1 MSTFARSART
11 PRKKKASAPATP
23 WFGLTGQTPYQLET
37 GRTPARSGFDPA
49 YETWNQPGAGGKT
62 GSQNLYDAWLAK
74 QPGQQGGGANPGT
87 AEAATPTNPTPSN
100 APPPQLPT
108 SAANIAGAYGTFGGR
123 VNDLNSQLL
132 EAAFRFGG
140 APTQE
145 QYVYNPAT
153 GGFDIVQQK
162 VESNDNSVLA
172 NIQRA
177 MDARNQS
184 SINSRL
190 RAGTLRSGLRLQD
203 VSGNAGETD
212 RNRAQALHDY
222 QEAVNKIRGLIADAL
237 TSYKGVVNS
246 ASAADIE
253 AANSTDPID
262 PGAPSEGGSPT
273 TSPAEANIPVA
284 IGGTRQPR
292 SGGRR
297 RAPRRKRK

>member
-1 MSTFARSART
+1 MSTFARPART
-11 PRKKKASAPATP
+11 PRKKASAPATP

-49 YETWNQPGAGGKT
+49 YETWNQPGEGGKT

-74 QPGQQGGGANPGT
+74 QPGQQGSGANPGT
-87 AEAATPTNPTPSN
+87 TEAATPTNPTPSN

-203 VSGNAGETD
+203 VTDNAGETD
-212 RNRAQALHDY
+212 RTRAQALHDY
-222 QEAVNKIRGLIADAL
+222 QEAVNKIRGLVAGAL
-237 TSYKGVVNS
+237 TDYQGVVNS
-246 ASAADIE
+246 SNAADLE
-253 AANSTDPID
+253 AVNSTEPTD
-262 PGAPSEGGSPT
+262 PGEETA
-273 TSPAEANIPVA
+273 SPAVTATEPAPVA
-284 IGGTRQPR
+284 TGGKAQPR
-292 SGGRR
+292 SGSRK
-297 RAPRRKRK
+297 RAPRTKKRKK